1 MEGILI
7 RMVLSLSAV
16 LALMV
21 GLMYLVK
28 RFVLPG
34 TGPMRMPVQV
44 EVLGKR
50 SLQPKKSVVVVRVA
64 GKVLVLGLSEHGMQ
78 TLTEL
83 TNDEVQASLP
93 APDPTGATQGIPFSA
108 YLQDTLRTIRRRQ
121 KPGVAA

>member
-1 MEGILI
+1 MESILL

-16 LALMV
+16 LALML
-21 GLMYLVK
+21 GLMYVVK

-34 TGPMRMPVQV
+34 SASVRMPVQV

-64 GKVLVLGLSEHGMQ
+64 GKVLVLGLSEHGVQ
-78 TLTEL
+78 TLSEL
-83 TNDEVQASLP
+83 TSEELQASMP
-93 APDPTGATQGIPFSA
+93 APPEVPAGPGLPFSA
-108 YLQDTLRTIRRRQ
+108 YLQETLRTIRRRQ